1 MTKASLILLAPCLW
15 LTAGC
20 KRLPPAPDNLE
31 ELTNHFYLH
40 FEDEDPE
47 HIVSGLLN
55 ARVWLDAHFEEAV
68 DGYEVYN
75 LTSEAV
81 EGLEGVDPNLEGQ
94 VGVAVA
100 TDLDFPVED
109 LVKTVVSVDST
120 VMNPDAYPVYDRTFV
135 TDRDCFL
142 NRECEMVTYDI
153 DITSTYPLGIV
164 VSSKNRSQF
173 RWIETDEGLA
183 CVQRSWMLQPAEVNV
198 NWLEVDQQFYFAVQ
212 MPYGDATRRIDAGWL
227 IMRTGALPVSE
238 AMVMQLAVGA
248 MRDSANT
255 TADYLAEQE

>member
-1 MTKASLILLAPCLW
+1 MSQRLLLLLAPCLW

-20 KRLPPAPDNLE
+20 KRLPLAPDNLE
-31 ELTNHFYLH
+31 ELTNHLYLH

-47 HIVSGLLN
+47 HIVSGLVNTRL
-55 ARVWLDAHFEEAV
+55 WLDEHFEEATG
-68 DGYEVYN
+68 GYEVYN

-81 EGLEGVDPNLEGQ
+81 EGLEGVDPDLEGQ

-100 TDLDFPVED
+100 TDLNFGVEE
-109 LVKTVVSVDST
+109 LVKTVVAVDSA
-120 VMNPDAYPVYDRTFV
+120 VMDPDAYPVYDRTFV

-153 DITSTYPLGIV
+153 DMTSTYPLGIV

-183 CVQRSWMLQPAEVNV
+183 CVQRSWMLEPAEVNV

-212 MPYGDATRRIDAGWL
+212 MPNGDTTRRIDAGWL

-238 AMVMQLAVGA
+238 AMVMKLAVGA
-248 MRDSANT
+248 MSDSAHVVAN
-255 TADYLAEQE
+255 YLAEQD